1 MNTRHNR
8 TLKTV
13 EENYQLT
20 VLLSMQFQT
29 DRAIAN
35 SKQDTVKRYLQNE
48 TCLLLDITIPSGY
61 NIIEKRVEK

>member
-1 MNTRHNR
+1 MSTRQNP

-20 VLLSMQFQT
+20 ILLSMQFQT
-29 DRAIAN
+29 DKAIAN
-35 SKQDTVKRYLQNE
+35 SKQDTVKSYLQNE
-48 TCLLLDITIPSGY
+48 TYLLLDITIPSGY